1 MTSAYFAVSVMNS
14 SSHTKKSSDSSA
26 RMTWPV
32 SGSVRTGSS
41 PNRNRPRMRPSIIA
55 GKHSVA
61 FRPAAWFSS
70 TPQAA
75 SNFARISGLATF

>member
-14 SSHTKKSSDSSA
+14 SSHTKKSSA

-41 PNRNRPRMRPSIIA
+41 PNRNRPWIHPSIMA

-61 FRPAAWFSS
+61 FRPAARFSS
-70 TPQAA
+70 TPHAA